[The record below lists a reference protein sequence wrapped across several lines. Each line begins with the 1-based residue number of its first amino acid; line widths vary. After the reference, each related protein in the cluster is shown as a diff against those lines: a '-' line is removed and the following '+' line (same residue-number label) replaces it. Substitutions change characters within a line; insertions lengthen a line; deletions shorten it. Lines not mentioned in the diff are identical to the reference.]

1 LAFGWCNLWTQ
12 INLFRVE
19 KFGIE
24 MLIYYKN
31 KEIIYNFLILFLK
44 YVIFKR
50 VMIKFK
56 LAIFY
61 NLISLILG
69 GNRLKQW
76 NWIHLLLCSIPILQT
91 KK

>member
-1 LAFGWCNLWTQ
+1 
-12 INLFRVE
+12 
-19 KFGIE
+19 

-69 GNRLKQW
+69 GNRLKQ
-76 NWIHLLLCSIPILQT
+76 
-91 KK
+91 